1 MNEIVRLS
9 YDAIAGE
16 YAAQRDRFKSDTYLS
31 DLTARLAPGAHV
43 LDIGC
48 GAGVPV
54 DTYLLD
60 RGFAVSGIDFSAK
73 QIELARSNQPGAI
86 YAVRDMLD
94 LRAGDYK
101 LDAVVSFYAIFHT
114 PRQCHAHLLE
124 VIRSFLAPEGLLLI
138 TMGSS
143 NWEGTEVFHGIEMF
157 WSHFDAQTNRALVE
171 DAGLRVELDEIDAS
185 GGEQHQVLL
194 GLAL

>member
-1 MNEIVRLS
+1 MNEMVRLG

-60 RGFAVSGIDFSAK
+60 RGFVVTGIDISAM
-73 QIELARSNQPGAI
+73 QIELARSNHPGAI

-101 LDAVVSFYAIFHT
+101 LDAVVSFYTVFHA
-114 PRQCHAHLLE
+114 PRERHAHLLQ
-124 VIRSFLAPEGLLLI
+124 VIRSFLAPGGLLLI

-171 DAGLRVELDEIDAS
+171 DAGFRVELDEIDAS